1 MHYICGTA
9 AAYADYGWLRTLTF
23 CLLLTQVTTFIP
35 APTLILDLFF
45 VDIVAARL
53 STPEHSFAAC
63 FGRCIVGPPIMAG
76 LTPSPDISPVSAA
89 TTNGLFPR
97 DSFCLNLST
106 LPDTSSFML
115 KSALRSPH
123 LLESPNGLFF
133 GGGGLNSYRKR
144 PRNMSQ
150 SSGTDREMSTNGT
163 PPAMSQAGS
172 TALTTTNSNGTSSEP
187 RPPNKKRPS
196 TDTIDYPRRRA
207 TIAVLQLAS
216 LWPFNTDHCSAKFAG
231 PGSHGATALGPSAG
245 FARNSTQNAFTGSR
259 VSSWTLATS

>member
-1 MHYICGTA
+1 
-9 AAYADYGWLRTLTF
+9 
-23 CLLLTQVTTFIP
+23 
-35 APTLILDLFF
+35 
-45 VDIVAARL
+45 
-53 STPEHSFAAC
+53 
-63 FGRCIVGPPIMAG
+63 MAG

-97 DSFCLNLST
+97 DSFCLNLSA
-106 LPDTSSFML
+106 LPDASSFML

-133 GGGGLNSYRKR
+133 GGGLNSYRKR

-163 PPAMSQAGS
+163 PPATSQAGS
-172 TALTTTNSNGTSSEP
+172 NALTTINSNGTSSEP
-187 RPPNKKRPS
+187 RPSNKKRPS

-207 TIAVLQLAS
+207 TIAVLHFAS
-216 LWPFNTDHCSAKFAG
+216 LWPFNTDNCSAKFAG
-231 PGSHGATALGPSAG
+231 PGSHGATAQGQSAG
-245 FARNSTQNAFTGSR
+245 FAPNSMQNAFIGSP

>member
-1 MHYICGTA
+1 VSVH
-9 AAYADYGWLRTLTF
+9 F
-23 CLLLTQVTTFIP
+23 VCLSSPRNNLFTVFRLS
-35 APTLILDLFF
+35 ILDVCF
-45 VDIVAARL
+45 DIVAARL
-53 STPEHSFAAC
+53 YTPEDFSAAC
-63 FGRCIVGPPIMAG
+63 SGRCIVGPPIMAG

-106 LPDTSSFML
+106 LPDAGSFVL

-133 GGGGLNSYRKR
+133 GGTGLRNSYRKR

-163 PPAMSQAGS
+163 PPATNQAGS
-172 TALTTTNSNGTSSEP
+172 TAPTSTISNSTSSEQ

-207 TIAVLQLAS
+207 TIAVLQHAAS
-216 LWPFNTDHCSAKFAG
+216 SLFSTDNCSARYVG
-231 PGSHGATALGPSAG
+231 PGSHDATAPDPSAG
-245 FARNSTQNAFTGSR
+245 FVQSSTQNASTGNR
-259 VSSWTLATS
+259 ASS

>member
-1 MHYICGTA
+1 
-9 AAYADYGWLRTLTF
+9 
-23 CLLLTQVTTFIP
+23 
-35 APTLILDLFF
+35 
-45 VDIVAARL
+45 
-53 STPEHSFAAC
+53 
-63 FGRCIVGPPIMAG
+63 MAG

-97 DSFCLNLST
+97 DSFCVNLST
-106 LPDTSSFML
+106 LPDASSFML

-133 GGGGLNSYRKR
+133 GGAGLSNSYRKR

-163 PPAMSQAGS
+163 PPATNQAGS
-172 TALTTTNSNGTSSEP
+172 TAPTSTISNGTSSEQ

-207 TIAVLQLAS
+207 TIAVWQRVALLCSTLTIVVRDMSVQEVAMRRHKTQVQALYRAQRRMHLPGTGHQARRWRQANLRAS
-216 LWPFNTDHCSAKFAG
+216 EPH
-231 PGSHGATALGPSAG
+231 
-245 FARNSTQNAFTGSR
+245 
-259 VSSWTLATS
+259 